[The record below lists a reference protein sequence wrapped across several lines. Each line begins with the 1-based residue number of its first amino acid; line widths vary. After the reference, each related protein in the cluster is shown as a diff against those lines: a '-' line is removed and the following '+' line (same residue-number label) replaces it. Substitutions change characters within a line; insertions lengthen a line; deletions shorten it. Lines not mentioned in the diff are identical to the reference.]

1 MNGRRLTVLLLAV
14 LALLAAGCGGDD
26 SNEASSDTDTAIVE
40 QTTGEDTSEDATETS
55 AGEAT
60 ETNAEDETTV
70 SGECAELAG
79 LGTKI
84 AQAIS
89 GSNADVEQASK
100 LFDELAS
107 KVPEEIR
114 ADFQVIAKNFS
125 KIAEKLKD
133 LNLSAGG
140 TPSPE
145 DLAKLQEL
153 TASLSSPEVTAAGQ
167 RIQDWAEKNC

>member
-40 QTTGEDTSEDATETS
+40 QTTSQEATETS
-55 AGEAT
+55 RSEAT
-60 ETNAEDETTV
+60 GTEAGGTTL

-79 LGTKI
+79 LGARI

-100 LFDELAS
+100 LFDELAT
-107 KVPEEIR
+107 KVPDEIKP
-114 ADFQVIAKNFS
+114 DFQVIAKNFS
-125 KIAEKLKD
+125 KIAEKMKD

-140 TPSPE
+140 KPSTD

-153 TASLSSPEVTAAGQ
+153 SASLSSPEVTAAGQ
-167 RIQDWAEKNC
+167 RIQAWAEKNC